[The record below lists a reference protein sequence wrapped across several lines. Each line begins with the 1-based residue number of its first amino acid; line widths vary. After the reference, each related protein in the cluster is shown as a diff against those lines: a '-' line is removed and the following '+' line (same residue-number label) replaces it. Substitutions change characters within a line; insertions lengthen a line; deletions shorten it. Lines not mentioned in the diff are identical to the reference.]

1 MVDSYLLERIDHLEK
16 RVEFLE
22 RMLTKTMDVLDKI
35 VANQQQMC
43 NPDSILESILKGKEV
58 K

>member
-1 MVDSYLLERIDHLEK
+1 MVDSYLLERIDRLEK